1 MYVWVVYVYVFV
13 YVHLHVSYVNV
24 VGVCVACVCG
34 GCPKH
39 RDCANTLVLY
49 IYIYIYM
56 GQVIEKCT
64 IGAGQAQIIKLTITL
79 NNFITLEEQLI
90 PFI

>member
-1 MYVWVVYVYVFV
+1 MYIVCIYYIYIYMYIYIIIYVYMCIDIHPHICIYV
-13 YVHLHVSYVNV
+13 YI
-24 VGVCVACVCG
+24 
-34 GCPKH
+34 
-39 RDCANTLVLY
+39 Y

-64 IGAGQAQIIKLTITL
+64 IGARQAKIIKLTITL

>member
-1 MYVWVVYVYVFV
+1 MCIYVYVYVYIYIYIYIYIMCV
-13 YVHLHVSYVNV
+13 YMYMYIYI
-24 VGVCVACVCG
+24 
-34 GCPKH
+34 
-39 RDCANTLVLY
+39 Y

-64 IGAGQAQIIKLTITL
+64 IGAGQAKIIKLSITL
-79 NNFITLEEQLI
+79 NNFITLEDQLI

>member
-1 MYVWVVYVYVFV
+1 MFVYVYV
-13 YVHLHVSYVNV
+13 N
-24 VGVCVACVCG
+24 
-34 GCPKH
+34 
-39 RDCANTLVLY
+39 
-49 IYIYIYM
+49 IYM

-64 IGAGQAQIIKLTITL
+64 IVAGQAQIIKLTITL